1 MAVMRNLA
9 SPVTS
14 SLKLRRAQRAPRA
27 PMWKRRR
34 VQEAAIRWR
43 SSSLI
48 AACWR
53 HSTTTR
59 LSLRPCRLSR
69 ALPPTIPRRRRPTW
83 GGRRGKCLQVTLL
96 DQFVICTRLGPS
108 TKVLHLRSYMRWP
121 RPTARRRR
129 KFHVIA
135 STNFKG

>member
-1 MAVMRNLA
+1 MAVMRSLA

-14 SLKLRRAQRAPRA
+14 SLKLHRARRAPRA
-27 PMWKRRR
+27 PMWGRRR

-53 HSTTTR
+53 HSTTTH
-59 LSLRPCRLSR
+59 LSLRPCRRSR
-69 ALPPTIPRRRRPTW
+69 PSTPTIPRRRRPTW
-83 GGRRGKCLQVTLL
+83 GCRREKCLQVISL
-96 DQFVICTRLGPS
+96 DPFVICSRLAPS
-108 TKVLHLRSYMRWP
+108 TKVLHQPSYMRWP

>member
-1 MAVMRNLA
+1 MAVMRSLA

-27 PMWKRRR
+27 PMWERRR
-34 VQEAAIRWR
+34 AQEAAIRWK

-53 HSTTTR
+53 HSTTTH

-69 ALPPTIPRRRRPTW
+69 PSTPTIPRRRRPTW
-83 GGRRGKCLQVTLL
+83 GGRRGKCLQVISL
-96 DQFVICTRLGPS
+96 DPFVICTRLGLS
-108 TKVLHLRSYMRWP
+108 TRVLHPRSYMRWP
-121 RPTARRRR
+121 RPTARRHR